1 MSAENALAETLVR
14 LLALRRSESD
24 WQTEPDGALFLV
36 LALKLNVSLGRQGAG
51 RQSSCYCGQ
60 KKISTCAVDR
70 QLAS

>member
-51 RQSSCYCGQ
+51 RQIRFLTFLNYSA
-60 KKISTCAVDR
+60 I
-70 QLAS
+70 

>member
-60 KKISTCAVDR
+60 KKKFDSS
-70 QLAS
+70 LF

>member
-36 LALKLNVSLGRQGAG
+36 LALKLNIRFLTFLNYSA
-51 RQSSCYCGQ
+51 
-60 KKISTCAVDR
+60 I
-70 QLAS
+70 

>member
-36 LALKLNVSLGRQGAG
+36 LALKIRFLTFLNYSA
-51 RQSSCYCGQ
+51 
-60 KKISTCAVDR
+60 I
-70 QLAS
+70 

>member
-36 LALKLNVSLGRQGAG
+36 LALKLNVSLGRQIRFLTFLNYSA
-51 RQSSCYCGQ
+51 
-60 KKISTCAVDR
+60 I
-70 QLAS
+70 